1 MAQLLR
7 DDEIETRL
15 RGSEWQREGDA
26 IAREWA
32 LANFAQA
39 IAFVNRVA
47 TAAEERN
54 HHPDIL
60 VHSWNKVRLTL
71 SSHSAGGL
79 TALDFELAG
88 VIDGIG

>member
-26 IAREWA
+26 ITREWK
-32 LANFAQA
+32 LEDFAQA
-39 IAFVNRVA
+39 IAFVNRIA
-47 TAAEERN
+47 AAAEERN

-79 TALDFELAG
+79 TELDFELAG
-88 VIDGIG
+88 VFDRLR